1 MKVCSMLSDR
11 GVSNATSN
19 ISSATGPEAECA
31 ITVRDAVANYCLAH
45 FTNAT
50 LSITFLYRLLTP
62 VWVLLKLMMLKL
74 KRYFLT

>member
-1 MKVCSMLSDR
+1 MLSDR

-45 FTNAT
+45 FHKYYFVNHI
-50 LSITFLYRLLTP
+50 SI
-62 VWVLLKLMMLKL
+62 
-74 KRYFLT
+74 